1 MKICPQ
7 CTTGY
12 PDREMCC
19 PTHGTTLNEIRDLKP
34 GMIVH
39 RTYRI
44 VRKLGQGGMGAVY
57 LAEHTLMNEPRALK
71 FLSPELSVDQD
82 FTSRFLRE
90 VRTLRQVRNMNV
102 VDCGDLESA
111 EDDSLFFAMEF
122 VDGPDLRTFLQ
133 DAPKPFDVALALSF
147 TRSISEG
154 LGAAHAKGMVHRDI
168 KPENIL
174 MARDGESWVPKI
186 ADFGIVAT
194 RELSTYTQTGA
205 LLLTPYYAAPEQWRG
220 MRASE
225 LDCRTDIYALGGVL
239 YEMLTGQKALNAH
252 DYHGWAQQHLTIEPE
267 APSRIRPDLAHWKGL
282 DALVLRMLAKDREHR
297 PQTVTEL
304 QSLLD
309 QVVFCPSPKQRR
321 ITEGEI
327 AAGRGDQRRKKTSIR
342 VPVWAWVGVASIVIV
357 LIAVMAI
364 PRILRTR
371 LSRAGNETP
380 SQKRAPVD
388 APVMHSVEIPGTP
401 TVPAGKTPSLARP
414 YAPKV
419 QTPHSKPEVRLD
431 ARPTVSNSEPQI
443 KKETIPAQP
452 GGSIAPVQESGTRLE
467 LKPAGVEEPTAATA
481 KSDAPLESKP
491 APSEA
496 PKRPARETSIYDIQ
510 EKAKEL
516 FDSGVYSEARPL
528 FEVGCDGG
536 SGEACNYLGVI
547 FSKGDGVKIDNT
559 KAAEFYSQACDAG
572 YATGC
577 SDLGYMYLNGIGVPV
592 DYTRAFSL
600 STKGCDSGSV
610 VGCENQG
617 VMYARG
623 AGVARDDQRAVALY
637 SKACDAGVS
646 HGCSNLGRMFLQGR
660 ALHKDVDKGKEL
672 LQKGCSMGD
681 RRGCDW
687 LRETR

>member
-12 PDREMCC
+12 SDRETSC
-19 PTHGTTLNEIRDLKP
+19 PTHGTTLSEIRELKP

-39 RTYRI
+39 KTYRI

-90 VRTLRQVRNMNV
+90 VRTLRQVRNTNV

-122 VDGPDLRTFLQ
+122 VDGPDLATFLRN
-133 DAPKPFDVALALSF
+133 APHPFDVALALSF
-147 TRSISEG
+147 TRSIAEG

-174 MARDGESWVPKI
+174 MARYGESWVPKI

-252 DYHGWAQQHLTIEPE
+252 DYHGWAQQHLTIEPQP
-267 APSRIRPDLAHWKGL
+267 PSSLRPDLANWKGL
-282 DALVLRMLAKDREHR
+282 DALVLRMLAKDRERR
-297 PQTVTEL
+297 PQNVIEL
-304 QSLLD
+304 QTLLD
-309 QVVFCPSPKQRR
+309 QVAHMPSPPPGKN
-321 ITEGEI
+321 
-327 AAGRGDQRRKKTSIR
+327 ASSR
-342 VPVWAWVGVASIVIV
+342 VPVLTWTAFIVIM
-357 LIAVMAI
+357 LIAILAA
-364 PRILRTR
+364 PRILRSR
-371 LSRAGNETP
+371 LSKSLDETSLHRTTPPVAAPNTDKVEGPTAAAIAPTKAP
-380 SQKRAPVD
+380 SFAAPSAPKIQAPQSGPALRPDAKRA
-388 APVMHSVEIPGTP
+388 A
-401 TVPAGKTPSLARP
+401 
-414 YAPKV
+414 
-419 QTPHSKPEVRLD
+419 
-431 ARPTVSNSEPQI
+431 SNSEPQI
-443 KKETIPAQP
+443 KLEKSLTQP
-452 GGSIAPVQESGTRLE
+452 SSSNPPVQEPETHQE
-467 LKPAGVEEPTAATA
+467 QKTAQGEAPPVNTP
-481 KSDAPLESKP
+481 KSDASQQAKLAPIEASKP
-491 APSEA
+491 A
-496 PKRPARETSIYDIQ
+496 KRETSIYDIQ

-516 FDSGVYSEARPL
+516 FDSGVYSDARPL
-528 FEVGCDGG
+528 FEEACNGG
-536 SGEACNYLGVI
+536 SGESCNYLGII
-547 FSKGDGVKIDNT
+547 FSKGDGVKIDNVQ
-559 KAAEFYSQACDAG
+559 AAVFYSHACSAEYVAGCSSLGAMYLDGVGVHADYGKALTLNNKGCDAG
-572 YATGC
+572 NMTGC
-577 SDLGYMYLNGIGVPV
+577 DNL
-592 DYTRAFSL
+592 
-600 STKGCDSGSV
+600 
-610 VGCENQG
+610 G

-623 AGVARDDQRAVALY
+623 AGVPKDYQRAFALY
-637 SKACDAGVS
+637 SKACDAGMA
-646 HGCSNLGRMFLQGR
+646 HGCSNLGQLFLQGR
-660 ALHKDVDKGKEL
+660 GVRKDVDQGKEL
-672 LQKGCSMGD
+672 LKKGCSMGD